1 MANKLEKEYLIDRDI
16 SWLYFNY
23 RVLQE
28 AMNASV
34 PLYERIKFLAIYS
47 SNLDEFFRVRV
58 AYLRRLKLLEKTTRK
73 ELLPEKIKPKKILEA
88 IKNIV
93 QKQQTLFG
101 EIFRHQILP
110 ELEKEGI
117 HLIPNEHYTTE
128 EKAYAIQFFENNVL
142 QHIKALPLGEGN
154 EIPILEDRFLYFTVQ
169 FKTTHNPCIIKIP
182 TQQLSRFIV
191 FPQKGNDY
199 RITFLDDI
207 VRFNLPEY
215 FLDKPIEGIYAIKI
229 SRDAE
234 LYLGDEL
241 DIDLV
246 EQITASLAKRQSGT
260 PTRFLYDSQMPEPLL
275 EQLQTLL
282 NIKDDDLMPG
292 ARYHNFHDFFR
303 FPNLTENPLLQ
314 DLILPPLP
322 HYQIQDGDSIMGRM
336 QHKDIMLHF
345 PYQRYDYVLQFLR
358 ESAYNKQVKQI
369 KITLYRVAE
378 QSEVAKI
385 LIEAVKQGKQ
395 VTVFVEAKARFD
407 EASNLYWGKEL
418 QQADAKVIYSFP
430 DIKVHSK
437 ILLVI
442 KEVEEKKTYYSYIG
456 TGNFNEKT
464 AKLYSDHALLTYDQ
478 KIGREVHQVFYLLER
493 RILIPRTE
501 RLLVSPFSIRTKF
514 EKMIQREI
522 KNAQKGLPA
531 YMIIKM
537 NSLED
542 ADIIE
547 KLVEA
552 SQAGVNIKMI
562 IRGICRLVP
571 HIKGYTDNIEIISI
585 VDRFLEHARVY
596 IFCNGG
602 NEKMYMASADWM
614 LRNLDRRVEVAVP
627 IRDRDA
633 YKELRDII
641 DIQLADNQK
650 ARLINKEQSNEYKY
664 RLSNEP
670 KVRSQQEIYNYL
682 KVRVELKLDT
692 SSEDKSSSKMK

>member
-16 SWLYFNY
+16 SWLYSNY

-28 AMNASV
+28 AMNTSV

-275 EQLQTLL
+275 EQLQSLL
-282 NIKDDDLMPG
+282 DIKDDDLMPG

-314 DLILPPLP
+314 DLLLPPLP

-692 SSEDKSSSKMK
+692 SSEDKPSSKMK

>member
-1 MANKLEKEYLIDRDI
+1 MFALYLFMAQKSDKEYLIDRDI
-16 SWLYFNY
+16 SWLYFNH

-28 AMNASV
+28 AMNTSV

-88 IKNIV
+88 IKAIV
-93 QKQQTLFG
+93 HEQQTLLG

-110 ELEKEGI
+110 ELERAGVY
-117 HLIPNEHYTTE
+117 LVSNEHYTIE
-128 EKAYAIQFFENNVL
+128 EQTYATQFFKENILNY
-142 QHIKALPLGEGN
+142 IKELPLEEGN
-154 EIPILEDRFLYFTVQ
+154 QTPILEDRVLYFIVE

-182 TQQLSRFIV
+182 TQYLGRFIV
-191 FPQKGNDY
+191 FPRKGNDY
-199 RITFLDDI
+199 RVTFLDDI
-207 VRFNLPEY
+207 IRYNLPEY
-215 FLDKPIEGIYAIKI
+215 FSDKSIAGVYAVKI

-246 EQITASLAKRQSGT
+246 EQITESLVKRQLGT
-260 PTRFLYDSQMPEPLL
+260 PTRFLYDNQMPQTLL
-275 EQLQTLL
+275 EQLQNLL
-282 NIKDDDLMPG
+282 NIKDEDLASG
-292 ARYHNFHDFFR
+292 ARYHNFHDFFK
-303 FPNLTENPLLQ
+303 FPHLIQNHLLQ
-314 DLILPPLP
+314 DCPLPPLP
-322 HYQIQDGDSIMGRM
+322 HYQILEGNSIMEKIHHR
-336 QHKDIMLHF
+336 DIMLHF
-345 PYQRYDYVLQFLR
+345 PYQRYDYILQFLK
-358 ESAYNKQVKQI
+358 EAAYDKQVKQI

-378 QSEVAKI
+378 QSEVAKT
-385 LIEAVKQGKQ
+385 LIEAVKRGKQ

-418 QQADAKVIYSFP
+418 QKAGAKVMYSFP

-442 KEVEEKKTYYSYIG
+442 KEEGEKRKYYSYIG

-464 AKLYSDHALLTYDQ
+464 ATLYGDHALLTYDQ
-478 KIGREVHQVFYLLER
+478 KIGKEVHQVFYLLER

-522 KNAQKGLPA
+522 KNAQKGFPA

-552 SQAGVNIKMI
+552 SQAGVKIKMI
-562 IRGICRLVP
+562 VRGICRLVP
-571 HIKGYTDNIEIISI
+571 NIKGYTDNIEVISI

-602 NEKMYMASADWM
+602 DEKMYMASADWM

-627 IRDRDA
+627 IRDRDL

-641 DIQLADNQK
+641 NIQLADNQK
-650 ARLINKEQSNEYKY
+650 ARLITKSQDNPYKY
-664 RLSNEP
+664 KLSTERAL
-670 KVRSQQEIYNYL
+670 RSQHEIYDYL
-682 KVRVELKLDT
+682 KRKIKV
-692 SSEDKSSSKMK
+692 

>member
-1 MANKLEKEYLIDRDI
+1 MANQPEKEYLIDRDI
-16 SWLYFNY
+16 SWLYFNH

-28 AMNASV
+28 AMNTSV

-88 IKNIV
+88 IKTIV
-93 QKQQTLFG
+93 HEQQTLFG

-117 HLIPNEHYTTE
+117 HLVPNEHYTSE
-128 EKAYAIQFFENNVL
+128 EKAYANQFFKDNIFD
-142 QHIKALPLGEGN
+142 HIKVLPLEGDN
-154 EIPILEDRFLYFTVQ
+154 EIPVLEDRFLYFTVQ
-169 FKTTHNPCIIKIP
+169 FKTTYNPCIIKIP
-182 TQQLSRFIV
+182 TQQLSRFV
-191 FPQKGNDY
+191 VLPQKEKGY
-199 RITFLDDI
+199 RVTFLDDI
-207 VRFNLPEY
+207 IRCNLSEY
-215 FLDKPIEGIYAIKI
+215 FLNKPIEGIYAIKI

-246 EQITASLAKRQSGT
+246 EQIAASLAKRQSGT
-260 PTRFLYDSQMPEPLL
+260 PTRFLYDSQMPELLL
-275 EQLQTLL
+275 EQLQDLL
-282 NIKDDDLMPG
+282 NIKDDDLVSG
-292 ARYHNFHDFFR
+292 ARYHNFHDFFK
-303 FPNLTENPLLQ
+303 FPNPTENPLLQ
-314 DLILPPLP
+314 DQSLPPLP
-322 HYQIQDGDSIMGRM
+322 HYQILEENSIMERM
-336 QHKDIMLHF
+336 QYKDIMLHF
-345 PYQRYDYVLQFLR
+345 PYQRYDYVLQFLK
-358 ESAYNKQVKQI
+358 EAAYDRQVKHI

-378 QSEVAKI
+378 QSEVAKT
-385 LIEAVKQGKQ
+385 LIEAVEQGKQ
-395 VTVFVEAKARFD
+395 VTVFIEAKARFD

-418 QQADAKVIYSFP
+418 QKAGAKVMYSFP

-442 KEVEEKKTYYSYIG
+442 KEEGEKRKYYSYIG

-464 AKLYSDHALLTYDQ
+464 ARLYSDHALLTYDQ
-478 KIGREVHQVFYLLER
+478 KIGKEVHQVFYLLER

-522 KNAQKGLPA
+522 KNSQKGLPA

-552 SQAGVNIKMI
+552 SQAGVKIKMI
-562 IRGICRLVP
+562 VRGICRLVP
-571 HIKGYTDNIEIISI
+571 HIKGYTDNIEVISI

-602 NEKMYMASADWM
+602 DEKMYMASADWM
-614 LRNLDRRVEVAVP
+614 LRNLDRRIEVAVP
-627 IRDRDA
+627 IRDRDL

-641 DIQLADNQK
+641 GIQLADNQK
-650 ARLINKEQSNEYKY
+650 ARLITKSQDNPYKY
-664 RLSNEP
+664 KLSTEP
-670 KVRSQQEIYNYL
+670 VVRSQCEIYNYL
-682 KVRVELKLDT
+682 KVMNMEAKMSANLKLKQ
-692 SSEDKSSSKMK
+692 S

>member
-1 MANKLEKEYLIDRDI
+1 MAKQLEKAYLIDRDV
-16 SWLYFNY
+16 SWLYFNH

-28 AMNASV
+28 AMNTSV

-73 ELLPEKIKPKKILEA
+73 ELLPEKIKPKKVLEA
-88 IKNIV
+88 IRQIV
-93 QKQQTLFG
+93 QEQQTLFG
-101 EIFRHQILP
+101 EIFREQILP
-110 ELEKEGI
+110 ELKKEGI
-117 HLIPNEHYTTE
+117 YLVPNEYYTDE
-128 EKAYAIQFFENNVL
+128 EKIYAVELFKNDILKYIKVL
-142 QHIKALPLGEGN
+142 HLGQGN
-154 EIPILEDRFLYFTVQ
+154 EMPILEDRFLYFTVQ
-169 FKTTHNPCIIKIP
+169 FKTTHDPCIIKIP

-191 FPQKGNDY
+191 FPKKGNDD

-207 VRFNLPEY
+207 IRFNLPEY
-215 FLDKPIEGIYAIKI
+215 FSNRPIEGIYAIKV

-246 EQITASLAKRQSGT
+246 EQITASLVKRQLGT

-275 EQLQTLL
+275 DHMQALL
-282 NIKDDDLMPG
+282 NIKDDDLVPG
-292 ARYHNFHDFFR
+292 ARYHNFYDFFR

-314 DLILPPLP
+314 DPPLPPLP
-322 HYQIQDGDSIMGRM
+322 HYQIQDGDAIMQRM

-345 PYQRYDYVLQFLR
+345 PYQRYDYVLQFLK
-358 ESAYNKQVKQI
+358 EAAYDEQVKQI

-378 QSEVAKI
+378 QSAVAKM
-385 LIEAVKQGKQ
+385 LIEGVKQGKQ

-418 QQADAKVIYSFP
+418 QKAGAKVIYSFP

-442 KEVEEKKTYYSYIG
+442 KEEAKKRKYYTYIG

-478 KIGREVHQVFYLLER
+478 KIGNEVHQVFYLLER

-514 EKMIQREI
+514 EKMIHREI

-562 IRGICRLVP
+562 VRGICRLVP
-571 HIKGYTDNIEIISI
+571 RIKGYTDNIEIISI

-627 IRDRDA
+627 IRDRNA

-641 DIQLADNQK
+641 DLQLADNQK
-650 ARLINKEQSNEYKY
+650 ARLITEAQDNAYKY
-664 RLSNEP
+664 KLSTEAS
-670 KVRSQQEIYNYL
+670 VRSQQEIYNYL
-682 KVRVELKLDT
+682 KSRT
-692 SSEDKSSSKMK
+692 QH

>member
-1 MANKLEKEYLIDRDI
+1 MAQKSDKEYLIDRDI
-16 SWLYFNY
+16 SWLYFNH

-28 AMNASV
+28 AMNINV

-47 SNLDEFFRVRV
+47 SNLDEFFRVRI
-58 AYLRRLKLLEKTTRK
+58 AFLRRLKLLEKTRRK

-93 QKQQTLFG
+93 HEQQILFG
-101 EIFRHQILP
+101 EVFRQQILP
-110 ELEKEGI
+110 GLEKEGVY
-117 HLIPNEHYTTE
+117 LVSNEHYTTE
-128 EKAYAIQFFENNVL
+128 EQTYATQLFKENILNY
-142 QHIKALPLGEGN
+142 IKALPLEKGS
-154 EIPILEDRFLYFTVQ
+154 EIPILEDKVLYFIVE
-169 FKTTHNPCIIKIP
+169 FKTDHAPCIIKIP
-182 TQQLSRFIV
+182 TQYLGRFIV
-191 FPQKGNDY
+191 FPRQGNDY
-199 RITFLDDI
+199 RVTFLDDI
-207 VRFNLPEY
+207 IRHNLSEY
-215 FLDKPIEGIYAIKI
+215 FSDKSIAGVYAVKI

-246 EQITASLAKRQSGT
+246 EQITESLVKRQSGT
-260 PTRFLYDSQMPEPLL
+260 PTRFLYDNQMPQTLI
-275 EQLQTLL
+275 EQLQNLL
-282 NIKDDDLMPG
+282 NIKDEDLTPG
-292 ARYHNFHDFFR
+292 ARYHNFHDFFK
-303 FPNLTENPLLQ
+303 FPHLIQNHLLQ
-314 DLILPPLP
+314 DCPLPPLP
-322 HYQIQDGDSIMGRM
+322 HYQILEGNSIIEKMH
-336 QHKDIMLHF
+336 HKDIMLHF

-358 ESAYNKQVKQI
+358 EAAYDKQVKQI

-378 QSEVAKI
+378 QSEVAKT

-418 QQADAKVIYSFP
+418 QKAGAKVIYSFP

-442 KEVEEKKTYYSYIG
+442 KEEAEKRKYYSYIG

-464 AKLYSDHALLTYDQ
+464 ATLYSDHALLTYDQ
-478 KIGREVHQVFYLLER
+478 KIGKEVHQVFYLLER

-552 SQAGVNIKMI
+552 SQAGVKIKMI
-562 IRGICRLVP
+562 VRGICRLVP
-571 HIKGYTDNIEIISI
+571 HIKGYTDNIEVISI
-585 VDRFLEHARVY
+585 IDRFLEHARIY

-602 NEKMYMASADWM
+602 DEKMYMASADWM

-627 IRDRDA
+627 IRDRDL

-641 DIQLADNQK
+641 NIQLADNQK
-650 ARLINKEQSNEYKY
+650 ARLITKSQDNPYKHKLSIEQAI
-664 RLSNEP
+664 RA
-670 KVRSQQEIYNYL
+670 QHEIYNYL
-682 KVRVELKLDT
+682 KKINAQPSKVI
-692 SSEDKSSSKMK
+692 KSDS